1 MRTISGV
8 NVNFP
13 AAFALALLL
22 GLTLGA
28 LPSGAVVVIPP
39 GGLTATPAGK
49 DFLLSFPTT
58 SPKLYTV
65 KASPDLVQ
73 PWTNCPAAAQGDG
86 TVKSLTLTNALA
98 AGQGFYRLV
107 VQSPASLI
115 LPQATAFALLGYD
128 CGGIS
133 EQVYLTGFDPATGGP
148 TGIVNLSTSC
158 SGSGRGA
165 HSTTHTASAAVTWDF
180 SGNVVSATTNFNA
193 ATVSSTFLATDKSGN
208 TVYNVGALAY
218 LVVPLPAAPARVVA
232 VQSEDSFLVSWAP
245 MGINPLAVTSST
257 VTAAP
262 VGSTNPVLTA
272 TVTGTA
278 TNGILSPL
286 SPATTYQVTVV
297 TTSISGSGPASAPV
311 SVTSAPATIPPS
323 APTNVVASWSNLDP
337 TGATDS
343 LVVNW
348 PATVPGNSPVDQ
360 YQIVA
365 ASDSGSV
372 LTNSVSGTTLTTYFN
387 VDYIPNWSATV
398 RAHNAAGWGA
408 VSAAAHLGG
417 L

>member
-1 MRTISGV
+1 
-8 NVNFP
+8 
-13 AAFALALLL
+13 
-22 GLTLGA
+22 
-28 LPSGAVVVIPP
+28 
-39 GGLTATPAGK
+39 
-49 DFLLSFPTT
+49 
-58 SPKLYTV
+58 
-65 KASPDLVQ
+65 
-73 PWTNCPAAAQGDG
+73 
-86 TVKSLTLTNALA
+86 
-98 AGQGFYRLV
+98 
-107 VQSPASLI
+107 
-115 LPQATAFALLGYD
+115 
-128 CGGIS
+128 
-133 EQVYLTGFDPATGGP
+133 
-148 TGIVNLSTSC
+148 
-158 SGSGRGA
+158 
-165 HSTTHTASAAVTWDF
+165 
-180 SGNVVSATTNFNA
+180 
-193 ATVSSTFLATDKSGN
+193 
-208 TVYNVGALAY
+208 
-218 LVVPLPAAPARVVA
+218 
-232 VQSEDSFLVSWAP
+232 